1 MALNRPE
8 YFDISKHNDKLIVD
22 YAKQHSRKAYLYD
35 GINDMKDKMDIAL
48 QFKDGKTYNV
58 DTKYVN
64 ANENHLYYEFEKH
77 AENSTSKTD
86 WLLYCLRNTDYRRC
100 WFVRRSALNELTN
113 DDTKSSTKEFLIV
126 TDISNKQSYPIKMEF
141 QNKTPDAGMYK
152 LTINRLKR
160 MKCENSFEKENK
172 NLKNKIKILE
182 S

>member
-22 YAKQHSRKAYLYD
+22 CAKQYNRKAYLYD

-77 AENSTSKTD
+77 AEKSTSKTD

-113 DDTKSSTKEFLIV
+113 DGRPTHKPNKDKLKYF
-126 TDISNKQSYPIKMEF
+126 DITEI
-141 QNKTPDAGMYK
+141 G
-152 LTINRLKR
+152 
-160 MKCENSFEKENK
+160 K
-172 NLKNKIKILE
+172 NDKILVDF
-182 S
+182 SKLGMK